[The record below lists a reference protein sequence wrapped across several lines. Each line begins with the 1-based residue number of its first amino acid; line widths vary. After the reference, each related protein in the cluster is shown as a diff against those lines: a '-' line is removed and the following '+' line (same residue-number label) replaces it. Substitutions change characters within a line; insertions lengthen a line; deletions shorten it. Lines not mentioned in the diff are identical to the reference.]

1 MTYYMTVS
9 YGKLSK
15 NSSSPQKHKNQLF
28 NHHFETV
35 RDMAKL

>member
-9 YGKLSK
+9 YEKLSK
-15 NSSSPQKHKNQLF
+15 NSSSPQKAQKSIIQSS
-28 NHHFETV
+28 FETV